1 LAIHHWQRFARGEV
15 SFEGQRRERVREFL
29 NVELGDDE
37 ADAAFE
43 PYWREYERSWK
54 LFPDV
59 LEFLEQT
66 SHLPRVIVTNGE
78 RPQQM
83 RKIEA
88 TGLSKHFVAV
98 VTPTDCG
105 HWKPHVEIFA
115 AALRL
120 VGVPPESCMMIGDD
134 IDRDIAP
141 ARSLGMHS
149 FHVDR
154 SKNQGLTMVVMAP
167 ARSIESGSPTAP
179 AQLRTLDRANSSR

>member
-1 LAIHHWQRFARGEV
+1 MHTRALLIDLDDTLVDDRGSTASAFASFVAAHSVALSGRETDDLLGCWRRLAIHHWQRFERGEV

-88 TGLSKHFVAV
+88 
-98 VTPTDCG
+98 
-105 HWKPHVEIFA
+105 
-115 AALRL
+115 
-120 VGVPPESCMMIGDD
+120 
-134 IDRDIAP
+134 P

-154 SKNQGLTMVVMAP
+154 SKNQGLAMVVMAP
-167 ARSIESGSPTAP
+167 DRSIESGSPRAP